1 LEHIFDNFPVTPRC
15 FLDVHGLDSRQWAD
29 WIMTGK
35 YAPRDPSGKISKGK
49 AETNRGEIPL
59 QIAPVGAY
67 FEGSKGFRPTVSF
80 RGLQV

>member
-1 LEHIFDNFPVTPRC
+1 
-15 FLDVHGLDSRQWAD
+15 
-29 WIMTGK
+29 MTGK